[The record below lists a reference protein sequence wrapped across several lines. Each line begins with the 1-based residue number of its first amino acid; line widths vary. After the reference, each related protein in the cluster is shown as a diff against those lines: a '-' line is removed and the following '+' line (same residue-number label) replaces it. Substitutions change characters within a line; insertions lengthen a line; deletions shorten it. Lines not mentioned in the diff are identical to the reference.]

1 MSENYRQ
8 APRLV
13 HKGKKLVNPTD
24 RFWQLPQVLMSNI
37 FNELNGK
44 CGNQIKLMCLLIGTA
59 GNGSFRVSTKWVLDQ
74 TGMDETGYKRARKEL
89 IERGWLIHEGG
100 TLIVDFDRIW
110 AEGMKLHCDETGEVY
125 TGASV
130 ASNRTSVASNRTSV
144 ASSQKWEAS
153 CF

>member
-1 MSENYRQ
+1 MSENYKQ
-8 APRLV
+8 APRLI
-13 HKGKKLVNPTD
+13 HSGKKFVNPND

-44 CGNQIKLMCLLIGTA
+44 SGNQIKLMCLLIGTA
-59 GNGSFRVSTKWVLDQ
+59 GDCNFRVSTKWVLEQ

-89 IERGWLIHEGG
+89 IERGWLIHENG
-100 TLIVDFDRIW
+100 TLTVDFDRIW

-130 ASNRTSVASNRTSV
+130 ASGPEVVASGRTSV

>member
-89 IERGWLIHEGG
+89 IERGWLIHENG

>member
-59 GNGSFRVSTKWVLDQ
+59 GNGSFRVSTKWVLEQ

-89 IERGWLIHEGG
+89 IERGWLIHENGAL
-100 TLIVDFDRIW
+100 TVDFDRIW

-130 ASNRTSVASNRTSV
+130 ASGRTSVAL
-144 ASSQKWEAS
+144 SQKWEAS